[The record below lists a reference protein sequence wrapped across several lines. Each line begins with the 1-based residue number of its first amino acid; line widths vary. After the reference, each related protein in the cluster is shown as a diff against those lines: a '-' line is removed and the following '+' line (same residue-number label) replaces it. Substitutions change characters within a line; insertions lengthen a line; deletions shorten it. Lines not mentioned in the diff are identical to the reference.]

1 MDNVQP
7 EGKKTIA
14 LNIVNAKSK
23 HKGFGA
29 GSIDLNTVS
38 PVILDGGEAVID
50 IGAMHAKSKAEK
62 GIRFSMNK
70 EDVPNG
76 RQVWLVWVAVD
87 RTPEGQHYGGLTAC
101 EMWIDSEA
109 RRGWKILADH
119 VNKLDA
125 ALKRK
130 IAVDGLGEAEKA
142 ALKQLLISHN
152 GEWWAS
158 SPEAVKAALESEQV

>member
-7 EGKKTIA
+7 EGRKQIA

-29 GSIDLNTVS
+29 GSIDLNNVS
-38 PVILDGGEAVID
+38 PVIIDGGEAVID
-50 IGAMHAKSKAEK
+50 IGAMHAKSKVEK
-62 GIRFSMNK
+62 GIKFSMNR

-76 RQVWLVWVAVD
+76 RQVWVVWVAVD
-87 RTPEGQHYGGLTAC
+87 RTPEGQVYGGITAC

-119 VNKLDA
+119 VNKLDS

-130 IAVDGLGEAEKA
+130 IIVEGLSAEDKA
-142 ALKQLLISHN
+142 ALKSLLISHN
-152 GEWWAS
+152 EEWWNAS
-158 SPEAVKAALESEQV
+158 SAELKAALSD

>member
-7 EGKKTIA
+7 EGKKQIA

-29 GSIDLNTVS
+29 GSIDLNNVS
-38 PVILDGGEAVID
+38 PVIIDNGEAIID
-50 IGAMHAKSKAEK
+50 IGAMHAKSKVER
-62 GIRFSMNK
+62 GIKFSMNR

-76 RQVWLVWVAVD
+76 RQVWVVWVAVD
-87 RTPEGQHYGGLTAC
+87 RTPEGQLYAGLTAC
-101 EMWIDSEA
+101 EMWIDTEA

-130 IAVDGLGEAEKA
+130 IIVEGLGVQEKA
-142 ALKQLLISHN
+142 ALKKLLISHN
-152 GEWWAS
+152 EAWW
-158 SPEAVKAALESEQV
+158 EATSEELKTALSE